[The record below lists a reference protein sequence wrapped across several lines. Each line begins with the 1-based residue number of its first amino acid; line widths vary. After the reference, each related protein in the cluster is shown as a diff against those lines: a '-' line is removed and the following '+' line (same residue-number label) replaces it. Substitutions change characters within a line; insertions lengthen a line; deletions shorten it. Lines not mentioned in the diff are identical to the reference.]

1 VSWEVF
7 DRRAATYESWY
18 QTPRGQRVDRAE
30 RALLDWLMDHF
41 HGARTALEVGCG
53 TGHFTSWLA
62 RKPLRVVGL
71 DRAPAMLAKL
81 REHHPAMPVVCGDA
95 QRLPFRPGAVDVTVF
110 VATLEFVENPSAA
123 LAEAV
128 SVSRMGLA
136 LVVLNR
142 WSVGG
147 VSRRWGAQAGQPLL
161 GRAADL
167 TLPALR
173 VAVRRA
179 AGSRLRAVGWTSTL
193 FPNGLWM
200 GRARIPLGDVLGM
213 AVRLAPPPVQ
223 TPTGDGRRHDR
234 EKY

>member
-7 DRRAATYESWY
+7 DRRAATYEAWY
-18 QTPRGQRVDRAE
+18 QTQRGQRVDRAE
-30 RALLDWLMDHF
+30 RALLGWLIDHF
-41 HGARTALEVGCG
+41 HGAQTALEVGCG

-62 RKPLRVVGL
+62 GRPLRVVGL
-71 DRAPAMLAKL
+71 DRAPEMLTNL
-81 REHHPAMPVVCGDA
+81 RERHPAIPIVCSDA
-95 QRLPFRPGAVDVTVF
+95 HRLPFRRGAVDVLVF
-110 VATLEFVENPSAA
+110 VTTLEFVENPAAA

-147 VSRRWGAQAGQPLL
+147 LSRRCGAQAGRPLL
-161 GRAADL
+161 GRAVDL

-173 VAVRRA
+173 VAVTRA
-179 AGSRLRAVGWTSTL
+179 AGARLRALDWTSTL
-193 FPNGLWM
+193 FPDGLWM
-200 GRARIPLGDVLGM
+200 SRARIPLGDVLGM

-223 TPTGDGRRHDR
+223 PLAGDSRRHER
-234 EKY
+234 EKR

>member
-30 RALLDWLMDHF
+30 RALLDWLMGHF
-41 HGARTALEVGCG
+41 HGARTVLEVGCG

-62 RKPLRVVGL
+62 RKPLRVVGF
-71 DRAPAMLAKL
+71 DRAPAMLAKV
-81 REHHPAMPVVCGDA
+81 REHHPAIPVVCGDA
-95 QRLPFRPGAVDVTVF
+95 QRLPFRPGAVDVAVF
-110 VATLEFVENPSAA
+110 VATLEFVENPFAA

-142 WSVGG
+142 LSIGL
-147 VSRRWGAQAGQPLL
+147 SRRWGAQAGQPLL
-161 GRAADL
+161 GQAADL

-173 VAVRRA
+173 VTVRRA
-179 AGSRLRAVGWTSTL
+179 AGARLRAL
-193 FPNGLWM
+193 
-200 GRARIPLGDVLGM
+200 D
-213 AVRLAPPPVQ
+213 
-223 TPTGDGRRHDR
+223 
-234 EKY
+234 